1 MSGLFL
7 ATFIKKMC
15 HHYRFGLLPALLLL
29 SALVVAGFA
38 PGSAWAAAPPTP
50 LVLVLKLVSADRVQ
64 PTTGVVVSADG
75 NVVVSADFVAEG
87 DEIVVMDGGTDIQ
100 THARPAKLLS
110 KSMSSGLA
118 LLSVQNLYRPAIR
131 LAELVSPSDGD
142 LHLAAFP
149 PAAQLA
155 EGNVPLWLPLDV
167 RPSPLKGEWRLNNLK
182 SLPNVNGLIM
192 DNCGHMAG
200 MVLANGPQSLEKGQ
214 LKSIMGASLVTAL
227 QSLDVSL
234 ASGNCDTRAYSELSA
249 EEKAQQAEPAVAP
262 SPAPLEKQPQKIAP
276 IKPKPGG
283 DRLNAIVEP
292 APVVG
297 DQAAVVDTGSSQADG
312 IRTNTSAP
320 SVWSLIPVWLWLL
333 IVVLLG
339 ALMFK
344 LGTLWRLVNRNPE
357 TVEGSAPRHA
367 PVVEP
372 PTRELLAGSASA
384 PYRIGALDD
393 AMPDINA
400 LPEGFN
406 AVVSVTGQFGNGK
419 SFSRYCTV
427 DKSHIDII
435 IGRGDVDIS
444 IESPTVSRQHARL
457 KGTASALTFSDLGS
471 GNGTFIGAIPCLPGE
486 IMFIEPNDEIT
497 LADVHFRIGVKA
509 ASNKPS

>member
-1 MSGLFL
+1 MRLDCRG
-7 ATFIKKMC
+7 
-15 HHYRFGLLPALLLL
+15 GLLPGLLLL
-29 SALVVAGFA
+29 GILVAGTFSS
-38 PGSAWAAAPPTP
+38 GLVWAAAPATP

-75 NVVVSADFVAEG
+75 NVVVSADFVNEG
-87 DEIVVMDGGTDIQ
+87 DEIVVMDGGTDIL
-100 THARPAKLLS
+100 TNARPAKLIS
-110 KSMSSGLA
+110 KSASSGLA
-118 LLSVQNLYRPAIR
+118 LLSVRDMYRPAIR
-131 LAELVSPSDGD
+131 LAELKSPSDGD

-167 RPSPLKGEWRLNNLK
+167 RPSPVKGEWRLNNLE

-192 DNCGHMAG
+192 DNCGNMAG

-214 LKSIMGASLVTAL
+214 LKPMIGASLVAAL
-227 QSLDVSL
+227 QTLEVSL
-234 ASGNCDTRAYSELSA
+234 ARGNCDTRAFSELSA
-249 EEKAQQAEPAVAP
+249 EEKAQQAEPAVATA
-262 SPAPLEKQPQKIAP
+262 PAPLERQPQKIEP
-276 IKPKPGG
+276 IESKSNE
-283 DRLNAIVEP
+283 DRVILVAEP
-292 APVVG
+292 AALVG

-312 IRTNTSAP
+312 IAAKTPTP
-320 SVWSLIPVWLWLL
+320 SIWSLIPIWLWLL
-333 IVVLLG
+333 IVALLG

-357 TVEGSAPRHA
+357 TVDNSAPRHA

-372 PTRELLAGSASA
+372 ATKELLAGSSSA
-384 PYRIGALDD
+384 PYRIAALDD
-393 AMPDINA
+393 VMPDINA

-406 AVVSVTGQFGNGK
+406 AIVSVTGQFGNGK
-419 SFSRYCTV
+419 KFSRYCVV

-435 IGRGDVDIS
+435 FGRGDVDIG

-457 KGTASALTFSDLGS
+457 KGTANALTFSDLGS
-471 GNGTFIGAIPCLPGE
+471 DNGTFIGAIPCLPGE

-497 LADVHFRIGVKA
+497 LADAHFRIGVKA